1 MSRVCHPARV
11 ALRVSMGTGMGSNIW
26 TLAIPVPVWREWR
39 EWRVEAEIFGM
50 GGDPVKKL

>member
-1 MSRVCHPARV
+1 MSWVCHPAWV
-11 ALRVSMGTGMGSNIW
+11 MLWVSMGTGMGSNIW
-26 TLAIPVPVWREWR
+26 TLAIPVPVWWEWW